1 MVAAHMAQVG
11 GAPPLPGA
19 ASLRCSI
26 GAVRMSQVGGVGA
39 PPLPGAASLRRSGQ
53 ATPRRSPALTVRA
66 ATPSTYGRDLSSAP
80 RFIQHKAEAKV
91 FYAFLAQVYD
101 YIVNPGHWTV
111 DMRTE
116 ALEPA
121 QLGDPTLKV
130 GWLEVPRPRLTPWRR
145 RPGVPPL

>member
-1 MVAAHMAQVG
+1 MAALLGMQMQ
-11 GAPPLPGA
+11 
-19 ASLRCSI
+19 
-26 GAVRMSQVGGVGA
+26 MSGVGA
-39 PPLPGAASLRRSGQ
+39 PRQAGAASLRRSAGV
-53 ATPRRSPALTVRA
+53 TPRRSPAFTVRA
-66 ATPSTYGRDLSSAP
+66 ATPATYDRDLSSAP
-80 RFIQHKAEAKV
+80 RFIQHKNEAKV

-130 GWLEVPRPRLTPWRR
+130 RLRSRPLTAAAAAGRC
-145 RPGVPPL
+145 L